1 MKVLLK
7 NITLFFLLAGTSYG
21 ANMNSLSGQLLEI
34 FGEQCRSVGSYTNN
48 AISKTKSLISLF
60 ESMINDPLCGAE
72 SQSLINLVSVFR
84 EQLEYRDYARLDSN
98 LIGLERRIEE
108 LTLTLDS
115 LDPVDDASL
124 ISAITSQLASS
135 RIQLIGAKANF
146 KSSRDIEGEYRKSQ
160 GYYQAS
166 SALKTFLERLPNI
179 QNCSDQV
186 RHQFTQVMGS
196 GLAVGSY
203 FASPAMSVAMSGIA
217 DIASV
222 AINSIYELIKR
233 RRIRKVNEV
242 TLPTALSCSVEALTD
257 LYCETIRAERIVE
270 KYADYEEDDYRIW
283 RGIPIIFRKLNPLM
297 DWLELVRAGSPAS
310 DSYDAQRRL
319 EVMKLKSYLEELRQ
333 KVQGVISEK
342 DRELENLD
350 IDLSNYIASEIDT
363 ISNFLK
369 TSKALVQLNGTDF
382 LPFRLIGFSEVPK
395 CSFNGRLDPCGSLQQ
410 FKIFYNNGTNQT
422 GYTFT
427 LNDWNNLKSNF
438 PVMYREAVDF
448 VNSRLGRVLNEDQ
461 DLVVTRVFE
470 GYDGWD
476 SPYKVLKILDEY
488 FEEVTLYLHEK
499 NLMTNYKY
507 NSYISNI
514 DGTRGLIQKIIVL
527 LDEWNSLEGV
537 ERRAGDR
544 ELANQLATDL
554 LGKVYSLLKLQTG
567 NQYITD
573 RIKSSVTWDILAHM
587 EHGEFDDE
595 LSEIIR
601 LNNGNII
608 SDITYYKLFD
618 IQDIINDIT
627 NAKGIIRAT
636 LGSYFWE
643 MKSFFKDS
651 FNLIER
657 EDLDPSLKNRLC
669 IHLLSSDLFSKGF
682 YKRKF
687 LKQCSGVKLT
697 SIFDEKDLTI
707 HFDDYISSK
716 GDLKKS
722 FDERACLYNNFM
734 RKVRIRERFKK
745 EID

>member
-1 MKVLLK
+1 MKKLVLISILL
-7 NITLFFLLAGTSYG
+7 IRPLFA
-21 ANMNSLSGQLLEI
+21 ANMNSLPGQLLEI

-48 AISKTKSLISLF
+48 AINKTKSLISLF
-60 ESMINDPLCGAE
+60 ESMVDDPLCGVE
-72 SQSLINLVSVFR
+72 SQSLVNLVSVFR
-84 EQLEYRDYARLDSN
+84 DQLEHRDYARIDTN
-98 LIGLERRIEE
+98 LINIERRIEE
-108 LTLTLDS
+108 LTLSLES
-115 LDPVDDASL
+115 LDPVEDANI
-124 ISAITSQLASS
+124 ISSVVSQIASS
-135 RIQLIGAKANF
+135 RIQLIGAKASF
-146 KSSRDIEGEYRKSQ
+146 KSSREIENEYRMSD

-166 SALKTFLERLPNI
+166 SSLKNFLERLPNI
-179 QNCSDQV
+179 QNCSDKV
-186 RHQFTQVMGS
+186 RHQFSQLMGS

-203 FASPAMSVAMSGIA
+203 FANPAMSVAMSGIA
-217 DIASV
+217 DIATV
-222 AINSIYELIKR
+222 AIDSIYELIKR

-257 LYCETIRAERIVE
+257 LYCETTRAERIVE

-319 EVMKLKSYLEELRQ
+319 EVMKLKSFLEELRQ
-333 KVQGVISEK
+333 KVQGIISEK
-342 DRELENLD
+342 DRELETLN
-350 IDLSNYIASEIDT
+350 IDLSNYIASQIET
-363 ISNFLK
+363 IANLLK
-369 TSKALVQLNGTDF
+369 TSNALVQLNGTQF

-410 FKIFYNNGTNQT
+410 FKIFYNNGTSET

-427 LNDWNNLKSNF
+427 LKDWNALKISF
-438 PVMYREAVDF
+438 PNMYREAVDF
-448 VNSRLGRVLNEDQ
+448 VNSRLSRVLNEDQ

-476 SPYKVLKILDEY
+476 SPYSVLNILNDY
-488 FEEVTLYLHEK
+488 LEEVTLYLHEK
-499 NLMTNYKY
+499 NLVTNYKY

-514 DGTRGLIQKIIVL
+514 EGTQGLLNKVVEL
-527 LDEWNSLEGV
+527 LDEWNSEEGV
-537 ERRAGDR
+537 EGRAGDR
-544 ELANQLATDL
+544 EVANRMATEL

-573 RIKSSVTWDILAHM
+573 RIRSSVTWDILAHM
-587 EHGEFDDE
+587 EHDEFDDE
-595 LSEIIR
+595 LAEIIR

-627 NAKGIIRAT
+627 NAKGILKAT

-643 MKSFFKDS
+643 MKGFFKDS
-651 FNLIER
+651 FRLIEK
-657 EDLDPSLKNRLC
+657 EDLDPSIKNRLC
-669 IHLLSSDLFSKGF
+669 IHLLSSNLFSKGF

-687 LKQCSGVKLT
+687 LKQCRGVKLT
-697 SIFDEKDLTI
+697 SVFDEKDLTVN
-707 HFDDYISSK
+707 FNDYITSK
-716 GDLKKS
+716 GQFRKS

-734 RKVRIRERFKK
+734 RKVRIREKFKR
-745 EID
+745 ENRTSL